1 MTKSM
6 RFVLIAVITIASV
19 GCDQA
24 TKHIARTALL
34 PTGPISLLAG
44 SLHFE
49 LAENRGG
56 FLSLGANLPA
66 PIRQFVFGLGVPILL
81 LALGLGAVW
90 ARHLRR
96 TQIIGLA
103 LLLGG
108 GLGNLIDRLLQDG
121 AVTDF
126 VRLSVGPVSTGI
138 FNVSDVV
145 IAIGVVV
152 FAFVRDEDD
161 ANPAKA
167 PSCGRAVSK
176 ACDAASRTRS

>member
-1 MTKSM
+1 MTKST
-6 RFVLIAVITIASV
+6 RFALIALITFASV

-24 TKHIARTALL
+24 TKHLARATLDYA
-34 PTGPISLLAG
+34 TPISLLSG

-56 FLSLGANLPA
+56 FLSLGAELPA
-66 PIRQFVFGLGVPILL
+66 WVRQVVFGVGVPVLL
-81 LALGLGAVW
+81 VALALGAVW
-90 ARHLRR
+90 FSHLQRA
-96 TQIIGLA
+96 QVIGLA

-108 GLGNLIDRLLQDG
+108 GLGNLIDRLLRDG

-145 IAIGVVV
+145 IALGVAT
-152 FAFVRDEDD
+152 FAFARESDD
-161 ANPAKA
+161 AAN
-167 PSCGRAVSK
+167 VSE
-176 ACDAASRTRS
+176 TRP